1 MTTDTSA
8 APIAFRHIMIATD
21 LSPASVRSLPY
32 IVAIAQRFGSTV
44 FVAHVI
50 PLEIYGVARPQS
62 LEAVTKEAHAG
73 AQEKLAELVGQLREQ
88 GVAARTLLGEGDVG
102 IILNDWIHE
111 HHFDMIAMGTT
122 GRSGVRKLVL
132 GSMAEEMIRDAE
144 CPVLTVGPEISSEAP
159 AGLKTILYATDFSR
173 ESAHA
178 ALYARALTERSALQ
192 LIVLHV
198 RLVGEDQGSE
208 RALRQRLSE
217 FVESQVDHSALSEVV
232 VAEGKPADKILEI
245 ANQHAADIIVI
256 GVRGAGPMP
265 RLASHFGSTAHD
277 IVLRAR
283 CPVLTVRVPRTEDTA

>member
-1 MTTDTSA
+1 MV
-8 APIAFRHIMIATD
+8 ATD

-32 IVAIAQRFGSTV
+32 VVAIAQRFGSTV

-73 AQEKLAELVGQLREQ
+73 AQEKLSELVGQLRKQ
-88 GVAARTLLGEGDVG
+88 GVEARTLLGEGDVG
-102 IILNDWIHE
+102 IILSEWIQE
-111 HHFDMIAMGTT
+111 HHFELIAMGTI

-144 CPVLTVGPEISSEAP
+144 CPVLTVGPEISGEAP
-159 AGLKTILYATDFSR
+159 SGLKTILYATDFSR
-173 ESAHA
+173 DSTHA
-178 ALYARALTERSALQ
+178 AWYARALAERSALR

-198 RLVGEDQGSE
+198 RVAGEGQQSE

-217 FVESQVDHSALSEVV
+217 LVESQPDNPGVSVVV

-256 GVRGAGPMP
+256 GVRGAGAMS
-265 RLASHFGSTAHD
+265 RMASHFGSTAHD

-283 CPVLTVRVPRTEDTA
+283 CPVLTVRVPRTEGTA

>member
-8 APIAFRHIMIATD
+8 APIAFRHIMVATD
-21 LSPASVRSLPY
+21 LSPASIRSLPY
-32 IVAIAQRFGSTV
+32 VVAIAQRFGSTV

-73 AQEKLAELVGQLREQ
+73 AQEKLAELVGQLRKQ
-88 GVAARTLLGEGDVG
+88 GVEARTLLGEGDVG
-102 IILNDWIHE
+102 IILSEWIHE
-111 HHFDMIAMGTT
+111 HHLELIAMGTI

-173 ESAHA
+173 DSTHA
-178 ALYARALTERSALQ
+178 ALYARALAERSALR
-192 LIVLHV
+192 LVFLHV
-198 RLVGEDQGSE
+198 RVAGEGQESE
-208 RALRQRLSE
+208 RALRQRLSKL
-217 FVESQVDHSALSEVV
+217 VESQPDNPGVSEVV

-245 ANQHAADIIVI
+245 ANQHAADLIVI
-256 GVRGAGPMP
+256 GVRGAGAMP
-265 RLASHFGSTAHD
+265 RMASHFGSTAHD

-283 CPVLTVRVPRTEDTA
+283 CPVLTVRLPRTEGTA